1 MSIIRREK
9 SRIGVYHVLAQGAGN
24 HELFH
29 DDEDY
34 QVFVEYLAK
43 LMKEAWAEDD
53 EPDRP
58 YFHTYAYCL
67 TPKQFRLIVKEE
79 KYQVSAIMQSISQLY
94 SRYYSGKYNS
104 YGPLYRRRYYSE
116 PINDEERMEVVMR
129 YVHQEPQRLGIIKE
143 PQITQIARKEM
154 SILEPQRLG
163 IIKEPQITQ
172 IARKEMS
179 ILEPQRLGIT
189 QEPQITQIAQKDDLD
204 EWEWSSWHEYV
215 GLGSDLPIVCEKP
228 GVCLGLTEEQWRELL
243 SKPLPEGTK
252 CLEPK
257 EYRAPKPTETQVLSM
272 VRLMTTA
279 TTWDEFK
286 AIPKDEKLKTIKQLL
301 QNGASIRQME
311 KLTGIGRG
319 IIQNL

>member
-1 MSIIRREK
+1 MSIIKREK

-24 HELFH
+24 NELFH

-34 QVFVEYLAK
+34 QVFVSYLDR

-67 TPKQFRLIVKEE
+67 TPKQFRLIVREE

-129 YVHQEPQRLGIIKE
+129 YVHQEPLKLG
-143 PQITQIARKEM
+143 PQITQISQKGETQRISRITRKGGMTE
-154 SILEPQRLG
+154 I
-163 IIKEPQITQ
+163 
-172 IARKEMS
+172 
-179 ILEPQRLGIT
+179 
-189 QEPQITQIAQKDDLD
+189 LD
-204 EWEWSSWHEYV
+204 EYPWSSWHEYV
-215 GLGSDLPIVCEKP
+215 GLGSDLPMVCEKP
-228 GVCLGLTEEQWRELL
+228 DACQNLTAEQWRELL

-272 VRLMTTA
+272 IRLMTTA
-279 TTWDEFK
+279 TTWDEFRTF
-286 AIPKDEKLKTIKQLL
+286 PRDEKLKTIKQLL
-301 QNGASIRQME
+301 QSGASIRQME

>member
-9 SRIGVYHVLAQGAGN
+9 SRIGMYHVLMQGAGN
-24 HELFH
+24 NELFH

-43 LMKEAWAEDD
+43 LMKEAWAEDE

-129 YVHQEPQRLGIIKE
+129 YVHQEPLRVIVPQKAGFSMVPQKSQKE
-143 PQITQIARKEM
+143 
-154 SILEPQRLG
+154 
-163 IIKEPQITQ
+163 
-172 IARKEMS
+172 
-179 ILEPQRLGIT
+179 
-189 QEPQITQIAQKDDLD
+189 QKFNAEALD
-204 EWEWSSWHEYV
+204 EWAWSSWHEYV
-215 GLGSDLPIVCEKP
+215 GLGSDLPVVCEKP
-228 GVCLGLTEEQWRELL
+228 DACQNLTAEQWRELL

-272 VRLMTTA
+272 VRLMTAA
-279 TTWDEFK
+279 TTWDEFR

-319 IIQNL
+319 VIQNL

>member
-1 MSIIRREK
+1 MSIIKREK
-9 SRIGVYHVLAQGAGN
+9 SSTGIYHVLAQGAGN
-24 HELFH
+24 HELFL

-34 QVFVEYLAK
+34 QVFVEYLAR

-53 EPDRP
+53 DPDRP

-94 SRYYSGKYNS
+94 SRYFSSKYGS

-116 PINDEERMEVVMR
+116 PINDEAQLETAMR
-129 YVHQEPQRLGIIKE
+129 YVHQEPRRQGLNLEEQRIE
-143 PQITQIARKEM
+143 RITRKET
-154 SILEPQRLG
+154 SG
-163 IIKEPQITQ
+163 
-172 IARKEMS
+172 A
-179 ILEPQRLGIT
+179 
-189 QEPQITQIAQKDDLD
+189 DLD
-204 EWEWSSWHEYV
+204 EYPYSSWHEYV
-215 GLGSDLPIVCEKP
+215 GLGSDLPSVCEKP
-228 GVCLGLTEEQWRELL
+228 DACHNLTTEEWRELL

-272 VRLMTTA
+272 IRLMTTA

-286 AIPKDEKLKTIKQLL
+286 TIPRDEKLKTIKQLL

-319 IIQNL
+319 VIQNL

>member
-1 MSIIRREK
+1 M
-9 SRIGVYHVLAQGAGN
+9 YHVLAQGAGN
-24 HELFH
+24 NELFH

-116 PINDEERMEVVMR
+116 PINDEERLEVVMR
-129 YVHQEPQRLGIIKE
+129 YVHQEPMRLGVIV
-143 PQITQIARKEM
+143 
-154 SILEPQRLG
+154 PQRSSSARLLPEG
-163 IIKEPQITQ
+163 RKKLQKE
-172 IARKEMS
+172 
-179 ILEPQRLGIT
+179 
-189 QEPQITQIAQKDDLD
+189 QKFNAGALD
-204 EWEWSSWHEYV
+204 EWAWSSWHEYV
-215 GLGSDLPIVCEKP
+215 GLGSDLPMVCEKP
-228 GVCLGLTEEQWRELL
+228 DACHDLTAGQWRELL

-279 TTWDEFK
+279 TNWAEFN

-319 IIQNL
+319 TIQNL

>member
-9 SRIGVYHVLAQGAGN
+9 SSTGIYHVLAQGAGN
-24 HELFH
+24 HELFL

-34 QVFVEYLAK
+34 QVFVEYLAR

-53 EPDRP
+53 DPDRP

-94 SRYYSGKYNS
+94 SRYFSSKYGS

-116 PINDEERMEVVMR
+116 PINDEAQLETAMR
-129 YVHQEPQRLGIIKE
+129 YVHQEPLRQGLNLEEQRIE
-143 PQITQIARKEM
+143 RITRKET
-154 SILEPQRLG
+154 SG
-163 IIKEPQITQ
+163 
-172 IARKEMS
+172 A
-179 ILEPQRLGIT
+179 
-189 QEPQITQIAQKDDLD
+189 DLD
-204 EWEWSSWHEYV
+204 EYPWSSWHEYV
-215 GLGSDLPIVCEKP
+215 GLGSDLPSVCEKP
-228 GVCLGLTEEQWRELL
+228 DACHNLTAEEWREML

-272 VRLMTTA
+272 IRLMTTA

-286 AIPKDEKLKTIKQLL
+286 TIPRDEKLKTIKQLL

>member
-1 MSIIRREK
+1 MSIIKREK

-24 HELFH
+24 NELFH

-34 QVFVEYLAK
+34 QVFVSYLDR

-67 TPKQFRLIVKEE
+67 TPKQFRLIVREE

-116 PINDEERMEVVMR
+116 PINDEERLEVVMR
-129 YVHQEPQRLGIIKE
+129 YVHQEPLKLG
-143 PQITQIARKEM
+143 PQITQISQKGETQRISRITRKGGMTE
-154 SILEPQRLG
+154 I
-163 IIKEPQITQ
+163 
-172 IARKEMS
+172 
-179 ILEPQRLGIT
+179 
-189 QEPQITQIAQKDDLD
+189 LD
-204 EWEWSSWHEYV
+204 EYPWSSWHEYV
-215 GLGSDLPIVCEKP
+215 GLGSDLPMVCEKP
-228 GVCLGLTEEQWRELL
+228 DACQNLTAEQWRELL

-272 VRLMTTA
+272 IRLMTTA
-279 TTWDEFK
+279 TTWDEFRTF
-286 AIPKDEKLKTIKQLL
+286 PRDEKLKTIKQLL
-301 QNGASIRQME
+301 QSGASIRQME

>member
-9 SRIGVYHVLAQGAGN
+9 SRIGMYHVLAQGAGN

-29 DDEDY
+29 DEEDY
-34 QVFVEYLAK
+34 RVFVEYLTR

-116 PINDEERMEVVMR
+116 PINDEERMETVMR
-129 YVHQEPQRLGIIKE
+129 YVHQEPLRLGVIG
-143 PQITQIARKEM
+143 PRNTRNTQKEM
-154 SILEPQRLG
+154 IVQKAQE
-163 IIKEPQITQ
+163 EMVTQ
-172 IARKEMS
+172 K
-179 ILEPQRLGIT
+179 T
-189 QEPQITQIAQKDDLD
+189 QKAQKEALD
-204 EWEWSSWHEYV
+204 EWAWSSWHEYV
-215 GLGSDLPIVCEKP
+215 GVESELPRVCEKP
-228 GVCLGLTEEQWRELL
+228 DNWQGLTAEEWREVL
-243 SKPLPEGTK
+243 SKPLPEGMK

-257 EYRAPKPTETQVLSM
+257 EYRAPKPTETQVLGM

-279 TTWDEFK
+279 TTWEEFK
-286 AIPKDEKLKTIKQLL
+286 AIPREEKLKTIKQLL
-301 QNGASIRQME
+301 ENGASIRQME

>member
-9 SRIGVYHVLAQGAGN
+9 SKIGMYHVLMQGAGN
-24 HELFH
+24 NELFH

-34 QVFVEYLAK
+34 QVFVDYLAR

-79 KYQVSAIMQSISQLY
+79 KYNVSAIMQSISQLY
-94 SRYYSGKYNS
+94 SRYFSSKYGS
-104 YGPLYRRRYYSE
+104 YGPLYRRRFYSE
-116 PINDEERMEVVMR
+116 PIDDEERMEVVMR
-129 YVHQEPQRLGIIKE
+129 YVHQEPLRLGLAE
-143 PQITQIARKEM
+143 N
-154 SILEPQRLG
+154 
-163 IIKEPQITQ
+163 
-172 IARKEMS
+172 
-179 ILEPQRLGIT
+179 
-189 QEPQITQIAQKDDLD
+189 LD
-204 EWEWSSWHEYV
+204 GWAWSSWHEYV
-215 GLGSDLPIVCEKP
+215 GLDSDLPIVCEKP
-228 GVCLGLTEEQWRELL
+228 DTCRQLTKELWRELL
-243 SKPLPEGTK
+243 IKPLPEGTK

-279 TTWDEFK
+279 TNWAEFN
-286 AIPKDEKLKTIKQLL
+286 AFPKDERLKTIKQLL

>member
-24 HELFH
+24 NELFH

-94 SRYYSGKYNS
+94 SRYYSSKYNS

-116 PINDEERMEVVMR
+116 PINDPERLEVVMR
-129 YVHQEPQRLGIIKE
+129 YVHQEPMRVIVPQKAGFSMV
-143 PQITQIARKEM
+143 PQIATPHFDLQSKKSQKE
-154 SILEPQRLG
+154 
-163 IIKEPQITQ
+163 
-172 IARKEMS
+172 
-179 ILEPQRLGIT
+179 
-189 QEPQITQIAQKDDLD
+189 QKFNAEALD
-204 EWEWSSWHEYV
+204 EWAWSSWHEYV
-215 GLGSDLPIVCEKP
+215 GQESDLPMVCEKP
-228 GVCLGLTEEQWRELL
+228 DACHDLTAEQWRELL

-257 EYRAPKPTETQVLSM
+257 EYRAPRPTETQVLSM

-279 TTWDEFK
+279 TNWSEFN
-286 AIPKDEKLKTIKQLL
+286 AFPKDERLKTIKQLL

-319 IIQNL
+319 VIQNL

>member
-24 HELFH
+24 NELFH
-29 DDEDY
+29 DEEDY
-34 QVFVEYLAK
+34 QVFVEFLAR

-116 PINDEERMEVVMR
+116 PINDEERLEVVMR
-129 YVHQEPQRLGIIKE
+129 YVHQEPLRLGLILQKQRIE
-143 PQITQIARKEM
+143 RIARKLTSGVE
-154 SILEPQRLG
+154 
-163 IIKEPQITQ
+163 
-172 IARKEMS
+172 
-179 ILEPQRLGIT
+179 
-189 QEPQITQIAQKDDLD
+189 LD
-204 EWEWSSWHEYV
+204 EWAWSSWHEYV
-215 GLGSDLPIVCEKP
+215 GLESDLPVVCEKP
-228 GVCLGLTEEQWRELL
+228 DACHDLTAEQWRALL
-243 SKPLPEGTK
+243 SKPLPAGTK

-257 EYRAPKPTETQVLSM
+257 EYRAPKPTETQVLGM

-279 TTWDEFK
+279 TTWDEFR
-286 AIPKDEKLKTIKQLL
+286 AIPRDEKLKTIKQLL

>member
-34 QVFVEYLAK
+34 QVFVEYLGR

-53 EPDRP
+53 EPDRL

-129 YVHQEPQRLGIIKE
+129 YVHQEPLRLGVIE

-172 IARKEMS
+172 IA
-179 ILEPQRLGIT
+179 
-189 QEPQITQIAQKDDLD
+189 QKDDLD

-215 GLGSDLPIVCEKP
+215 GLGSDLPMVCEKP
-228 GVCLGLTEEQWRELL
+228 DACQNLTEEQWREVL
-243 SKPLPEGTK
+243 SRPLPEGTK

>member
-9 SRIGVYHVLAQGAGN
+9 STIGMYHVLAQGAGN
-24 HELFH
+24 NELFH

-34 QVFVEYLAK
+34 QVFVEYLGR
-43 LMKEAWAEDD
+43 LMKEAWAEDED
-53 EPDRP
+53 PDRL

-116 PINDEERMEVVMR
+116 PINDEVRLETVMR
-129 YVHQEPQRLGIIKE
+129 YVHQEPLRLGMAE
-143 PQITQIARKEM
+143 A
-154 SILEPQRLG
+154 
-163 IIKEPQITQ
+163 
-172 IARKEMS
+172 
-179 ILEPQRLGIT
+179 
-189 QEPQITQIAQKDDLD
+189 LD
-204 EWEWSSWHEYV
+204 EWAWSSWHEYV
-215 GLGSDLPIVCEKP
+215 GLGSDLPMVCEKP
-228 GVCLGLTEEQWRELL
+228 DACHNLTALQWRELL

-279 TTWDEFK
+279 TTWDEFR

>member
-1 MSIIRREK
+1 MSIIKREK

-24 HELFH
+24 NELFH

-34 QVFVEYLAK
+34 QVFVSYLDR

-94 SRYYSGKYNS
+94 SRYFSSKYGS

-116 PINDEERMEVVMR
+116 PINNEAQLETAMR
-129 YVHQEPQRLGIIKE
+129 YVHQEPRRQGLNLEEQRIE
-143 PQITQIARKEM
+143 RITRKGE
-154 SILEPQRLG
+154 
-163 IIKEPQITQ
+163 TQ
-172 IARKEMS
+172 
-179 ILEPQRLGIT
+179 
-189 QEPQITQIAQKDDLD
+189 QIAQKGETQRIERISRKGNNGADLD
-204 EWEWSSWHEYV
+204 EYPYSSWHEYV
-215 GLGSDLPIVCEKP
+215 GQGSDLPSVCEKP
-228 GVCLGLTEEQWRELL
+228 DACHNMTTEEWRELL

-272 VRLMTTA
+272 IRLMTTA

-286 AIPKDEKLKTIKQLL
+286 TIPRDEKLKTIKQLL

>member
-9 SRIGVYHVLAQGAGN
+9 SKIGVYHVLVQGAGN
-24 HELFH
+24 NELFH

-116 PINDEERMEVVMR
+116 PINDEERLEVVMR
-129 YVHQEPQRLGIIKE
+129 YVHQEPMRLGG
-143 PQITQIARKEM
+143 TQIEDV
-154 SILEPQRLG
+154 
-163 IIKEPQITQ
+163 TQ
-172 IARKEMS
+172 KALKS
-179 ILEPQRLGIT
+179 
-189 QEPQITQIAQKDDLD
+189 QKFNAGALD
-204 EWEWSSWHEYV
+204 EWVWSSWHEYV
-215 GLGSDLPIVCEKP
+215 GQESDLPMVCEKP
-228 GVCLGLTEEQWRELL
+228 DACQDLTAEQWRELL

-279 TTWDEFK
+279 TNWAEFN
-286 AIPKDEKLKTIKQLL
+286 AMPKDEKLKTIKQLL

-319 IIQNL
+319 TIQNL

>member
-9 SRIGVYHVLAQGAGN
+9 SRIGMYHVLAQGAGN
-24 HELFH
+24 NELFH

-116 PINDEERMEVVMR
+116 PINDDERLEVVMR
-129 YVHQEPQRLGIIKE
+129 YVHQEPWRLGVIV
-143 PQITQIARKEM
+143 PQIATPHFDLQSKKE
-154 SILEPQRLG
+154 
-163 IIKEPQITQ
+163 
-172 IARKEMS
+172 
-179 ILEPQRLGIT
+179 
-189 QEPQITQIAQKDDLD
+189 QKWQKGGCAAELD
-204 EWEWSSWHEYV
+204 EYPYSSWHEYV
-215 GLGSDLPIVCEKP
+215 GQGSNLPMVCEKP
-228 GVCLGLTEEQWRELL
+228 DVCHELTAEQWRALL
-243 SKPLPEGTK
+243 GKPLPEGTK

-279 TTWDEFK
+279 TNWSEFN
-286 AIPKDEKLKTIKQLL
+286 AFPKDERLKTIKQLL

-319 IIQNL
+319 TIQNL

>member
-1 MSIIRREK
+1 M
-9 SRIGVYHVLAQGAGN
+9 YHVLAQGAGN

-34 QVFVEYLAK
+34 RVFVEYLAR

-116 PINDEERMEVVMR
+116 PINDEERLEVVLR
-129 YVHQEPQRLGIIKE
+129 YVHQEPWRLGMMDSRNVTE
-143 PQITQIARKEM
+143 V
-154 SILEPQRLG
+154 
-163 IIKEPQITQ
+163 
-172 IARKEMS
+172 
-179 ILEPQRLGIT
+179 
-189 QEPQITQIAQKDDLD
+189 LD
-204 EWEWSSWHEYV
+204 EYPYSSWHEYV
-215 GLGSDLPIVCEKP
+215 GVESDLPMVCEKP
-228 GVCLGLTEEQWRELL
+228 DACHNITAEQWREVL
-243 SKPLPEGTK
+243 SKPLPEGMK

-257 EYRAPKPTETQVLSM
+257 EYRAPKPTETQVLGM

-286 AIPKDEKLKTIKQLL
+286 AISKEEKLKTIKQLL

-319 IIQNL
+319 VIQNL

>member
-9 SRIGVYHVLAQGAGN
+9 SRIGMYHVLAQGAGN

-29 DDEDY
+29 DEEDY
-34 QVFVEYLAK
+34 RVFVEYLAR

-116 PINDEERMEVVMR
+116 PINDEERMETVMR
-129 YVHQEPQRLGIIKE
+129 YVHQEPLRLGVIG
-143 PQITQIARKEM
+143 PRNTRNTQKEM
-154 SILEPQRLG
+154 IVQKAQEEMVTQKTQKSQ
-163 IIKEPQITQ
+163 KE
-172 IARKEMS
+172 E
-179 ILEPQRLGIT
+179 
-189 QEPQITQIAQKDDLD
+189 LD

-215 GLGSDLPIVCEKP
+215 GVESELPRVCEKP
-228 GVCLGLTEEQWRELL
+228 DNWQGLTAEEWKEVL
-243 SKPLPEGTK
+243 SKPLPEGMK

-257 EYRAPKPTETQVLSM
+257 EYRAPKPTETQVLGM

-279 TTWDEFK
+279 TTWEEFK
-286 AIPKDEKLKTIKQLL
+286 AIPREEKLKTIKQLL
-301 QNGASIRQME
+301 ENGASIRQIE

-319 IIQNL
+319 VIQNL

>member
-1 MSIIRREK
+1 MSIIKREK
-9 SRIGVYHVLAQGAGN
+9 STIGMYHVLAQGAGN
-24 HELFH
+24 NELFH

-34 QVFVEYLAK
+34 LVFVEYLGR
-43 LMKEAWAEDD
+43 LMKEAWAEDE

-58 YFHTYAYCL
+58 YFHTYAYSL
-67 TPKQFRLIVKEE
+67 TPKQFRLIVREE

-129 YVHQEPQRLGIIKE
+129 YVHQE
-143 PQITQIARKEM
+143 
-154 SILEPQRLG
+154 SW
-163 IIKEPQITQ
+163 
-172 IARKEMS
+172 
-179 ILEPQRLGIT
+179 RLGIT
-189 QEPQITQIAQKDDLD
+189 DSQNDGIRETLD
-204 EWEWSSWHEYV
+204 EYPYSSWHEYV

-228 GVCLGLTEEQWRELL
+228 DACHNLTANQWRELL

-279 TTWDEFK
+279 TTWDEFR

>member
-9 SRIGVYHVLAQGAGN
+9 STIGMYHVLAQGAGN
-24 HELFH
+24 NELFH

-34 QVFVEYLAK
+34 QVFVEYLGR
-43 LMKEAWAEDD
+43 LMKEAWAEDED
-53 EPDRP
+53 PDRL

-116 PINDEERMEVVMR
+116 PINDEVRLETVMR
-129 YVHQEPQRLGIIKE
+129 YVHQEPLRLGMAE
-143 PQITQIARKEM
+143 A
-154 SILEPQRLG
+154 
-163 IIKEPQITQ
+163 
-172 IARKEMS
+172 
-179 ILEPQRLGIT
+179 
-189 QEPQITQIAQKDDLD
+189 LD
-204 EWEWSSWHEYV
+204 EYSWSSWHEYV

-228 GVCLGLTEEQWRELL
+228 DACHNLTVQQWRELL

-279 TTWDEFK
+279 TTWDEFR
-286 AIPKDEKLKTIKQLL
+286 AIPKDEKLKTIKLLL

>member
-9 SRIGVYHVLAQGAGN
+9 SRIGMYHVLAQGAGN
-24 HELFH
+24 NELFH

-34 QVFVEYLAK
+34 QVFVEYLAR

-67 TPKQFRLIVKEE
+67 TPKQFRLIVREE

-116 PINDEERMEVVMR
+116 PINDEERMETVMR
-129 YVHQEPQRLGIIKE
+129 YVHQEPLRLGIISE
-143 PQITQIARKEM
+143 PQITQKSQKKALDAEIEQKE
-154 SILEPQRLG
+154 
-163 IIKEPQITQ
+163 
-172 IARKEMS
+172 A
-179 ILEPQRLGIT
+179 
-189 QEPQITQIAQKDDLD
+189 LD

-215 GLGSDLPIVCEKP
+215 GLGSDLPKVCEKP
-228 GVCLGLTEEQWRELL
+228 DACHDLTAEQWREVL

-257 EYRAPKPTETQVLSM
+257 EYRAPKPTETQVLGM

-279 TTWDEFK
+279 TTWDEFR
-286 AIPKDEKLKTIKQLL
+286 AIPRDEKLKTIKQLL

>member
-1 MSIIRREK
+1 M
-9 SRIGVYHVLAQGAGN
+9 YHVLAQGAGN

-34 QVFVEYLAK
+34 QVFVEYLGR

-143 PQITQIARKEM
+143 PQITQIAQKE
-154 SILEPQRLG
+154 IV
-163 IIKEPQITQ
+163 I
-172 IARKEMS
+172 
-179 ILEPQRLGIT
+179 
-189 QEPQITQIAQKDDLD
+189 QEPQIAQKAMD

-228 GVCLGLTEEQWRELL
+228 EACKDLTDEQWRELL

>member
-1 MSIIRREK
+1 M
-9 SRIGVYHVLAQGAGN
+9 YHVLAQGAGN

-34 QVFVEYLAK
+34 QVFVEYLAR

-53 EPDRP
+53 EPDRL

-129 YVHQEPQRLGIIKE
+129 YVHQEPQRLGVIKE

-172 IARKEMS
+172 IA
-179 ILEPQRLGIT
+179 
-189 QEPQITQIAQKDDLD
+189 QKDELD

-228 GVCLGLTEEQWRELL
+228 DACKDLTEEQWREVL
-243 SKPLPEGTK
+243 SRPLPEGTK

-257 EYRAPKPTETQVLSM
+257 EYRAPKPTETQVLGM

-279 TTWDEFK
+279 TTWDGFK

>member
-9 SRIGVYHVLAQGAGN
+9 SRIGMYHVLVQGAGN
-24 HELFH
+24 NELFH

-34 QVFVEYLAK
+34 HVFVEYLAK

-67 TPKQFRLIVKEE
+67 TPRQFRLIVKEE
-79 KYQVSAIMQSISQLY
+79 KYNVSAIMQSISQLY

-116 PINDEERMEVVMR
+116 PINDDKRLEVVMR
-129 YVHQEPQRLGIIKE
+129 YVHQEPLRLR
-143 PQITQIARKEM
+143 PQISRNGGMTEA
-154 SILEPQRLG
+154 
-163 IIKEPQITQ
+163 
-172 IARKEMS
+172 
-179 ILEPQRLGIT
+179 
-189 QEPQITQIAQKDDLD
+189 LD
-204 EWEWSSWHEYV
+204 EWAWSSWHEYV

-228 GVCLGLTEEQWRELL
+228 DACHGLTAEQWRDLL

-257 EYRAPKPTETQVLSM
+257 EYRSPKPTETQVLSM

-279 TTWDEFK
+279 TNWAEFN
-286 AIPKDEKLKTIKQLL
+286 AFPKDERLKTIKQLL

-319 IIQNL
+319 VIQNL

>member
-9 SRIGVYHVLAQGAGN
+9 SRIGVYHVLVQGAGN

-34 QVFVEYLAK
+34 QVFVEYLGR

-143 PQITQIARKEM
+143 PQITQIARK
-154 SILEPQRLG
+154 
-163 IIKEPQITQ
+163 
-172 IARKEMS
+172 
-179 ILEPQRLGIT
+179 
-189 QEPQITQIAQKDDLD
+189 DDLD

-215 GLGSDLPIVCEKP
+215 GLGSDLPTVCEKP
-228 GVCLGLTEEQWRELL
+228 DACKDLTEEQWREVL
-243 SKPLPEGTK
+243 SRPLPEGTK

-257 EYRAPKPTETQVLSM
+257 EYRAPKPTETQVLGM

>member
-1 MSIIRREK
+1 MSIIKREK

-24 HELFH
+24 NELFH

-34 QVFVEYLAK
+34 QVFVSYLDR

-67 TPKQFRLIVKEE
+67 TPKQFRLIVREE

-129 YVHQEPQRLGIIKE
+129 YVHQEPLRLG
-143 PQITQIARKEM
+143 PQITQISQKGETQRISRITRKGGMTE
-154 SILEPQRLG
+154 I
-163 IIKEPQITQ
+163 
-172 IARKEMS
+172 
-179 ILEPQRLGIT
+179 
-189 QEPQITQIAQKDDLD
+189 LD
-204 EWEWSSWHEYV
+204 EYPWSSWHEYV
-215 GLGSDLPIVCEKP
+215 GLGSDLPMVCEKP
-228 GVCLGLTEEQWRELL
+228 DACQNLTAEQWRELL

-272 VRLMTTA
+272 IRLMTTA
-279 TTWDEFK
+279 TTWDEFRTF
-286 AIPKDEKLKTIKQLL
+286 PRDEKLKTIKQLL
-301 QNGASIRQME
+301 QSGASIRQME

>member
-1 MSIIRREK
+1 MSIIKREK

-24 HELFH
+24 NELFH
-29 DDEDY
+29 DEEDY
-34 QVFVEYLAK
+34 QVFVEYLAR
-43 LMKEAWAEDD
+43 LMKEAWVADD

-129 YVHQEPQRLGIIKE
+129 YVHQEPLRLGFIE
-143 PQITQIARKEM
+143 PRMTRMTRKEM
-154 SILEPQRLG
+154 
-163 IIKEPQITQ
+163 ITQ
-172 IARKEMS
+172 KA
-179 ILEPQRLGIT
+179 
-189 QEPQITQIAQKDDLD
+189 QEEALD

-215 GLGSDLPIVCEKP
+215 GVESDLPRVCEKP
-228 GVCLGLTEEQWRELL
+228 DACQNLTAEQWREVL
-243 SKPLPEGTK
+243 SRPLPEGTK

-257 EYRAPKPTETQVLSM
+257 EYRVPKPTETQVLGM

-279 TTWDEFK
+279 TTWEEFK
-286 AIPKDEKLKTIKQLL
+286 EIPREEKLKTIKELL
-301 QNGASIRQME
+301 RNGASIRQME

-319 IIQNL
+319 VIQNL

>member
-1 MSIIRREK
+1 M
-9 SRIGVYHVLAQGAGN
+9 YHVLAQGAGN
-24 HELFH
+24 NELFH

-34 QVFVEYLAK
+34 QVFVSYLDR
-43 LMKEAWAEDD
+43 LMKEAWVEDD

-94 SRYYSGKYNS
+94 SRYYSSKYNS

-116 PINDEERMEVVMR
+116 PINDPERLEVVMR
-129 YVHQEPQRLGIIKE
+129 YVHQEPLMVNV
-143 PQITQIARKEM
+143 PQIATPHSHREKAGFSLVPQKSQKGQKLSIA
-154 SILEPQRLG
+154 
-163 IIKEPQITQ
+163 
-172 IARKEMS
+172 A
-179 ILEPQRLGIT
+179 
-189 QEPQITQIAQKDDLD
+189 DLD
-204 EWEWSSWHEYV
+204 EWPWSSWHEYV
-215 GLGSDLPIVCEKP
+215 GLESDLPKVCEKP
-228 GVCLGLTEEQWRELL
+228 DACHSLTNEQWRALL

-257 EYRAPKPTETQVLSM
+257 EYRAPKPTEMQVLSM
-272 VRLMTTA
+272 VRLMTSA
-279 TTWDEFK
+279 TNWTEFN
-286 AIPKDEKLKTIKQLL
+286 AFPKDERLKTIKQLL

-319 IIQNL
+319 VIQNL

>member
-9 SRIGVYHVLAQGAGN
+9 SRIGMYHVLAQGAGN
-24 HELFH
+24 NELFH

-34 QVFVEYLAK
+34 QVFVEYLAR

-67 TPKQFRLIVKEE
+67 TPKQFRLIVREE

-116 PINDEERMEVVMR
+116 PINDEERMETVMR
-129 YVHQEPQRLGIIKE
+129 YVHQEPLRLIKE
-143 PQITQIARKEM
+143 PQITQIALKE
-154 SILEPQRLG
+154 
-163 IIKEPQITQ
+163 
-172 IARKEMS
+172 A
-179 ILEPQRLGIT
+179 
-189 QEPQITQIAQKDDLD
+189 LD

-215 GLGSDLPIVCEKP
+215 GLGSDLPKVCEKP
-228 GVCLGLTEEQWRELL
+228 GACHDLTAEQWREVL

-257 EYRAPKPTETQVLSM
+257 EYRAPKPTETQVLGM

-279 TTWDEFK
+279 TTWDEFR
-286 AIPKDEKLKTIKQLL
+286 AIPRDEKLKTIKQLL